1 MCSPRID
8 GPSCACGVRRQV
20 SKTVREQLTARA
32 SEFHIS
38 LDDVAITDLKFGQE
52 FAKAIESKQ
61 VAAPKPPLQSD
72 RASCRASSPLPPHL
86 LLLQV
91 AQQDAERSK
100 FIVMKAEQEKQA
112 NIIRAEGEAE
122 ARGSPRSLSQRAPM
136 PCYTPLV
143 PPSDCALCRP
153 QT

>member
-1 MCSPRID
+1 M
-8 GPSCACGVRRQV
+8 
-20 SKTVREQLTARA
+20 
-32 SEFHIS
+32 
-38 LDDVAITDLKFGQE
+38 
-52 FAKAIESKQ
+52 
-61 VAAPKPPLQSD
+61 
-72 RASCRASSPLPPHL
+72 
-86 LLLQV
+86 

-136 PCYTPLV
+136 PCDTPLV

-153 QT
+153 PTLSPTPNPPCLVAPSLARSRSAHGRVHHAFVGRAGPDVVERCVIAVGVC